1 MNLTVPSGKP
11 QILSSEGKELVGFT
25 MPVEEGSTLTLLC
38 ETIGGE
44 PLPRLTWW
52 KGGGSTLVDSST
64 DYVDSKGK
72 VVRNRLVMKN
82 MQRNHQ
88 GEKLTCKSSNTNL
101 TASPTTSVNVQMI
114 CKQNLLVISKT
125 NLDRLL
131 IS

>member
-1 MNLTVPSGKP
+1 MYFTVPSTKP
-11 QILSSEGKELVGFT
+11 RILSPDGQALIDYT
-25 MPVEEGSTLTLLC
+25 MPIEEGGTLTLLC

-52 KGGGSTLVDSST
+52 KGGGSTMIDSST
-64 DYVDSKGK
+64 EYVDSKGT

-82 MQRNHQ
+82 MQRNNH

-114 CKQNLLVISKT
+114 CKYICNC
-125 NLDRLL
+125 
-131 IS
+131 